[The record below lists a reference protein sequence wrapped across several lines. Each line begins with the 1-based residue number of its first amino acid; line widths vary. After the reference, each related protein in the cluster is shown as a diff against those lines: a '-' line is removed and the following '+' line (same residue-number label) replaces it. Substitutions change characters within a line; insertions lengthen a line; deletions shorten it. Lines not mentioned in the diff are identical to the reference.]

1 VGQGR
6 EKNLHIEGQTPLF
19 LETLSLFQDIEWFS
33 LVNPYPALS
42 AVVPPGNWDPLSKDC
57 LMPSFYGFQYVINFK
72 TPWFLI
78 KITRPLILVSLRELF
93 LIVYL

>member
-1 VGQGR
+1 
-6 EKNLHIEGQTPLF
+6 
-19 LETLSLFQDIEWFS
+19 
-33 LVNPYPALS
+33 
-42 AVVPPGNWDPLSKDC
+42 
-57 LMPSFYGFQYVINFK
+57 MPSFYGFQYVINFK